1 MIINIKITFIWLK
14 TYSTSNGSMTDWKR
28 LSNKIIDCEL
38 YKTYKTGQ
46 IRGKSTF

>member
-1 MIINIKITFIWLK
+1 MIINIKINFIWLK
-14 TYSTSNGSMTDWKR
+14 TYSTSNGTVTDSKC

-46 IRGKSTF
+46 IRVKSTF